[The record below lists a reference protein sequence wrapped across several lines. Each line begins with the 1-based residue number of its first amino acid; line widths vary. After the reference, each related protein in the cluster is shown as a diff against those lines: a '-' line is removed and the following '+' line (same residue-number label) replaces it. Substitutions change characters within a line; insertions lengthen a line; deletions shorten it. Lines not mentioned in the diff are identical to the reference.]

1 MNTFRGEGGMP
12 PLQGE
17 GRSDRLRSVSFP
29 GLLRRWRAVRGLS
42 QLALAGEAGISGRHL
57 SFLESGRARPS
68 AEMVMQ
74 LGAALGLP
82 LRARN
87 ELLGAAGFAPAFRET
102 VDLEAPHNA
111 PVAEALRTLLKAHH
125 PNPAIVMNRRWDIL
139 LANRAASRFSRFFIG
154 TAAAIGDH
162 KRLGNAAHLYLAP
175 DLFAPRILDWPDV
188 ARNTLA
194 TVRRDAA
201 GDPSPGG
208 PADLLAELLAYPAV
222 AALRPGT
229 APESPPPLLPTRL
242 SHGGITISYATLLTS
257 FGTAA
262 DVFAEELR
270 IKTFVPLDDITRSF
284 FADIARR
291 DAEVMTG

>member
-1 MNTFRGEGGMP
+1 MPQAGRGPLP
-12 PLQGE
+12 PDQ
-17 GRSDRLRSVSFP
+17 SPDRLPVVSFP
-29 GLLRRWRAVRGLS
+29 VLLRRWRTTRGLS
-42 QLALAGEAGISGRHL
+42 QLALAGDAGISARHL

-74 LGAALGLP
+74 LGAALGLS

-87 ELLGAAGFAPAFRET
+87 ELLGAAGYAPAYRET

-162 KRLGNAAHLYLAP
+162 RRLGNAAHLYLAP
-175 DLFAPRILDWPDV
+175 DLFAPRILDWAEV

-194 TVRRDAA
+194 SVRRDAA
-201 GDPSPGG
+201 VDPSPGG

-222 AALRPGT
+222 AALRPSA
-229 APESPPPLLPTRL
+229 APESPPPLLATRL
-242 SHGGITISYATLLTS
+242 SHAGVTISYATMLTC

-270 IKTFVPLDDITRSF
+270 IKTFIPLDDATRSF